1 MSYIQ
6 KEIFLT
12 DVPNQTLSFD
22 SNNIE
27 YDLDIFTNQ
36 LFDKNNNSTFIS
48 FVNLTN
54 NSTNKQVLKH
64 ALLIVGNMNIL
75 TFTGNLQVFNYLNFG
90 TKLKLFVRE

>member
-1 MSYIQ
+1 MSYIK
-6 KEIFLT
+6 KEIVLT

-27 YDLDIFTNQ
+27 YDLEIFTNQ

-54 NSTNKQVLKH
+54 NSTNHQVLKH
-64 ALLIVGNMNIL
+64 ALLIVGNMDIL
-75 TFTGNLQVFNYLNFG
+75 TFTCNLKVFNYLNFG